1 MIAGFAELL
10 KRRCGERL
18 GDEGREFLGLIID
31 SAKASDHLLS
41 NLLSYAR
48 AGAFAPPTEL
58 VDTRGMVEGV
68 MVALRSDIDA
78 RDAQVEVGDLAPVVA
93 DRVQLAQA
101 FQNLIGNAIKYVPD
115 DRRPQVRITSRREGS
130 VERFSVADNGVGVQP
145 EEAAGLFEM
154 FGRGTHDTP
163 YEGSGI
169 GLAVCAKIVRRHG
182 GRLEVA
188 AGPDGGSVFSFTL
201 PASPDRAAG

>member
-1 MIAGFAELL
+1 
-10 KRRCGERL
+10 
-18 GDEGREFLGLIID
+18 
-31 SAKASDHLLS
+31 
-41 NLLSYAR
+41 
-48 AGAFAPPTEL
+48 
-58 VDTRGMVEGV
+58 

-130 VERFSVADNGVGVQP
+130 MERFSVADNGVGVQP

-163 YEGSGI
+163 YEGF
-169 GLAVCAKIVRRHG
+169 RHRA
-182 GRLEVA
+182 GRLREDRSPPRRPSRGRR
-188 AGPDGGSVFSFTL
+188 GP
-201 PASPDRAAG
+201 